1 MGTISKNF
9 SYHEFEASTVAK
21 DKRINNTITSFSV
34 RDSIKNLVNRLI
46 QPVRDYAKARVCVS
60 SGYRCIELN
69 EAIGGSPTSQHPLGE
84 AADVWC
90 PVKTPYEL
98 ACIVIEN
105 NLPFDQMILY
115 PGFLHLSLKLEG
127 EQRYQILYN
136 KSYKCKRLPK
146 IK

>member
-21 DKRINNTITSFSV
+21 EKRINNTITSFRV
-34 RDSIKNLVNRLI
+34 RDALKNLVCRLI
-46 QPVRDYAKARVCVS
+46 QPVRDYAGASVFVN

-69 EAIGGSPTSQHPLGE
+69 EAIEGSPTSQHPLGE
-84 AADVWC
+84 AADIWC
-90 PVKTPYEL
+90 PIKTPYEL

-127 EQRYQILYN
+127 KQRGQILYN
-136 KSYKCKRLPK
+136 KSYKGKKLPK
-146 IK
+146 